1 MLISNE
7 PFNAPSNDY
16 ERSRYEF
23 EAHIRNMYASLPVKV
38 IAVNAAGLA
47 PVGFVDIQ
55 PTIPQRLANGQTIP
69 YPVIY
74 NAPYF
79 RLQGGTNAIIIDPQ
93 PGDIGVA
100 CFASRD
106 MSGTKRQR
114 GMAAAASLR
123 KWSLSDAIYIGG
135 ILNSKPVQ
143 YIYFKDDGV
152 LVFSPHKVTVEA
164 PEVTLDASQKIT
176 LDSPLI
182 LVTGALQQTA
192 SKGGGAQIKGGLAN
206 TGGTISSNGVVLESH
221 VHSGVQPGGGNTGAP
236 V

>member
-7 PFNAPSNDY
+7 PFNVASNDY

-23 EAHIRNMYASLPVKV
+23 EEHIRNMYACLPVKV
-38 IAVNAAGLA
+38 ISVNAAGLA

-55 PTIPQRLANGQTIP
+55 PTIQQRLANGGSIP

-79 RLQGGTNAIIIDPQ
+79 RLQGGANAIIIDPQ
-93 PGDIGVA
+93 PGDIGIA

-123 KWSLSDAIYIGG
+123 KWSMSDAIYIGG
-135 ILNSKPVQ
+135 ILNNKPVQ
-143 YIYFKDDGV
+143 FIKFDDDGIMV
-152 LVFSPHKVTVEA
+152 LSPKKVTVQA
-164 PEVTLDASQKIT
+164 PEVLVDAQSQIT

-182 LVTGALQQTA
+182 LVTGALQQTGA
-192 SKGGGAQIKGGLAN
+192 KGRGAQTSGGLAN
-206 TGGTISSNGVVLESH
+206 TGGTISSNGIVLDSH
-221 VHSGVQPGGGNTGAP
+221 VHSGVQAGGSNTGGP

>member
-7 PFNAPSNDY
+7 PFNASSDDY
-16 ERSRYEF
+16 ERARYEF

-38 IAVNAAGLA
+38 IEVNAAGLA

-135 ILNSKPVQ
+135 ILNNKPLQ

-152 LVFSPHKVTVEA
+152 LVFSHKKVTVEA
-164 PEVTLDASQKIT
+164 PEVTLDASSKIT

-182 LVTGALQQTA
+182 LVTGALQQTGA
-192 SKGGGAQIKGGLAN
+192 KGSGAQMKGGLTN
-206 TGGTISSNGVVLESH
+206 TGGTISSNGIILDTH
-221 VHSGVQPGGGNTGAP
+221 AHSGVQAGGSNTGEP